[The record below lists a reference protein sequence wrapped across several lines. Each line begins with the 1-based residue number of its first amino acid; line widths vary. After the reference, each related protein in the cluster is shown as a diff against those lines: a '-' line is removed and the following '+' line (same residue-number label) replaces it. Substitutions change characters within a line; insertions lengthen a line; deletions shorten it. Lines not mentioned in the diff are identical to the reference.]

1 MNGDSKELILPILQ
15 EMQQHICLLLIALW
29 QVPISS
35 IMILE
40 ELNRQG
46 IVKGENP
53 FLDVYCMEI
62 ASRGTEHE

>member
-1 MNGDSKELILPILQ
+1 MEKYKE
-15 EMQQHICLLLIALW
+15 
-29 QVPISS
+29 
-35 IMILE
+35 ILE

-62 ASRGTEHE
+62 ASRGMEHE